1 MAYPLL
7 GVLHKFWGVYI
18 EPNVLYKMNS
28 QSGIGSYKQIA
39 YLSSYPPRECGIAT
53 FTKDLVDTIE
63 ELYGFN
69 PSVLAINEK
78 GVIYDYDGRVKIAI
92 KRECKKNYVQA
103 AQYINSSNIDLV
115 NIQHEFGLFGGE
127 CGEYIKLFFET
138 LKKPVVTTLHTVLPD
153 FNPKALEVLK
163 CITDASASTI
173 VISYSAIEMLKNQ
186 GINCRNIQVIP
197 HGCPNIE
204 FVVTEHAKVA
214 LGLKNRLV
222 ASTFGLI
229 SNSKGIEYA
238 IRALSHVVKKEPR
251 ILYLIIGQT
260 HPEVIKQEG
269 EKYRNSL
276 KQLVSE
282 LGLEANVRF
291 INRFLSKLELIEYL
305 QATDIYLT
313 PYISPNQISS
323 GTLTY
328 AAGAGKAIVST
339 PYFHAQEILADN
351 RGVFCKFKDSISLA
365 EGIIELSNAK
375 VRKAMQ
381 KRMYKFS
388 RRFVWANIAQE
399 YVNLFN
405 GVIEVGSVFGAAP
418 YVSTSECITDQIEG
432 KGKCFSP
439 QSLFESF

>member
-1 MAYPLL
+1 
-7 GVLHKFWGVYI
+7 
-18 EPNVLYKMNS
+18 MNN
-28 QSGIGSYKQIA
+28 QSGSGSYKHIA

-53 FTKDLVDTIE
+53 FTKDLIDTIE
-63 ELYGFN
+63 ELCGFN
-69 PSVLAINEK
+69 PSVLAINQK
-78 GVIYDYDGRVKIAI
+78 GAVYDYEGRVKIEI
-92 KRECKKNYVQA
+92 KRDFKENYIQA
-103 AQYINSSNIDLV
+103 AQYINSSCIDLV
-115 NIQHEFGLFGGE
+115 NLQHEFGLFGGE
-127 CGEYIKLFFET
+127 CGEHIKFFFGT

-153 FNPKALEVLK
+153 FSPKALEVLK
-163 CITDASASTI
+163 CITEASASTI

-186 GINCRNIQVIP
+186 GINCRNIKVIP

-204 FVVTEHAKVA
+204 FVDTEQAKIA
-214 LGLKNRLV
+214 LGLKNRLI

-229 SNSKGIEYA
+229 SCGKGIEYA
-238 IRALSHVVKKEPR
+238 IRALSHVVKKVPN

-291 INRFLSKLELIEYL
+291 INRFLSKPELIKYL

-313 PYISPNQISS
+313 PYISPYQISS
-323 GTLTY
+323 GALTY

-339 PYFHAQEILADN
+339 PYFHAQDILSDN

-381 KRMYKFS
+381 KRIYKYS
-388 RRFVWANIAQE
+388 RRFVWTNIAQE

-405 GVIEVGSVFGAAP
+405 RIIKMGSVFGAVP
-418 YVSTSECITDQIEG
+418 NMSPNEYTIDQIEG
-432 KGKCFSP
+432 KDNCFNP
-439 QSLFESF
+439 QPLLEPI

>member
-1 MAYPLL
+1 
-7 GVLHKFWGVYI
+7 VLHKFWGDYI
-18 EPNVLYKMNS
+18 QTNELYKMNN
-28 QSGIGSYKQIA
+28 QSSSCSYKQIA

-53 FTKDLVDTIE
+53 FTKDLIDTIE

-69 PSVLAINEK
+69 PSVLAINQK
-78 GVIYDYDGRVKIAI
+78 GAIYDYKDRVKIEI
-92 KRECKKNYVQA
+92 KRDYKENYIQA

-115 NIQHEFGLFGGE
+115 NLQHEFGLFGGE
-127 CGEYIKLFFET
+127 CGEYIKFFLET

-153 FNPKALEVLK
+153 FSPKALEVLK
-163 CITDASASTI
+163 SITEASASTI
-173 VISYSAIEMLKNQ
+173 VISYSAIEMLTNQ
-186 GINCRNIQVIP
+186 GINCRNIKVIP

-204 FVVTEHAKVA
+204 FVDTKQAKIE

-229 SNSKGIEYA
+229 SSGKGIEYA

-276 KQLVSE
+276 QQLVSE

-291 INRFLSKLELIEYL
+291 INRFLSKLELIKYL

-313 PYISPNQISS
+313 PYISPYQISS

-339 PYFHAQEILADN
+339 PYFHAQDILADN

-365 EGIIELSNAK
+365 EGIIELLDAK

-381 KRMYKFS
+381 KRIYKFS

-405 GVIEVGSVFGAAP
+405 RVIEMGSVFGAAP
-418 YVSTSECITDQIEG
+418 YVSTSECLTDQIEG
-432 KGKCFSP
+432 KASVLALNTP
-439 QSLFESF
+439 

>member
-1 MAYPLL
+1 
-7 GVLHKFWGVYI
+7 VLHKFWGDYI
-18 EPNVLYKMNS
+18 QTNELYKMNN
-28 QSGIGSYKQIA
+28 QSSSCRYKQIA
-39 YLSSYPPRECGIAT
+39 YLSSYPPRECVIAT
-53 FTKDLVDTIE
+53 FTKDLIDTIE

-69 PSVLAINEK
+69 PSVLAINQK
-78 GVIYDYDGRVKIAI
+78 GAIYDYKDRVKIEI
-92 KRECKKNYVQA
+92 KRDYKENYIQA

-115 NIQHEFGLFGGE
+115 NLQHEFGLFGGE
-127 CGEYIKLFFET
+127 CGEYIKFFLET

-153 FNPKALEVLK
+153 FSPKALEVLK
-163 CITDASASTI
+163 SITEASASTI
-173 VISYSAIEMLKNQ
+173 VISYSAIEMLTNQ
-186 GINCRNIQVIP
+186 GINCRNIKVIP

-204 FVVTEHAKVA
+204 FVDTKQAKIE

-229 SNSKGIEYA
+229 SSGKGIEYA

-251 ILYLIIGQT
+251 ILYLIIGQA

-276 KQLVSE
+276 QRIVSE

-291 INRFLSKLELIEYL
+291 INRFLSKPELIKYL

-313 PYISPNQISS
+313 PYISPYQISS

-328 AAGAGKAIVST
+328 AAGAGKAVVST
-339 PYFHAQEILADN
+339 PYFHAQDILADN

-365 EGIIELSNAK
+365 EGIIELLDAK

-381 KRMYKFS
+381 KRIYKFS

-405 GVIEVGSVFGAAP
+405 RVIEMGSVFGAAP
-418 YVSTSECITDQIEG
+418 YVSTSECLTDQIEG
-432 KGKCFSP
+432 KASVLALNTP
-439 QSLFESF
+439 

>member
-1 MAYPLL
+1 
-7 GVLHKFWGVYI
+7 
-18 EPNVLYKMNS
+18 MNN
-28 QSGIGSYKQIA
+28 QSGRGSYKQIA

-53 FTKDLVDTIE
+53 FTKDLIDTIE
-63 ELYGFN
+63 KLYGFN
-69 PSVLAINEK
+69 PSVLAINQR
-78 GVIYDYDGRVKIAI
+78 GAIYDYEDRVKIEI
-92 KRECKKNYVQA
+92 KREHKENYIQA
-103 AQYINSSNIDLV
+103 AKFINASNIDIV
-115 NIQHEFGLFGGE
+115 NLQHEFGLFGGE
-127 CGEYIKLFFET
+127 CGEYIRLFFET

-163 CITDASASTI
+163 CITEASASTI

-186 GINCRNIQVIP
+186 GINCRNITVIP
-197 HGCPNIE
+197 HGCPTIE
-204 FVVTEHAKVA
+204 FVDTEQAKIA

-229 SNSKGIEYA
+229 SSGKSIEYG
-238 IRALSHVVKKEPR
+238 IRAISLVAKKEPR

-276 KQLVSE
+276 QQLVNE

-291 INRFLSKLELIEYL
+291 INRFLSKHELIKYL

-313 PYISPNQISS
+313 PYISPYQISS

-328 AAGAGKAIVST
+328 AAGAGKAVIST
-339 PYFHAQEILADN
+339 PYFHAQDILADN

-365 EGIIELSNAK
+365 EGIIELSNSK

-381 KRMYKFS
+381 KRIYKYS
-388 RRFVWANIAQE
+388 RRFVWANIAQK

-405 GVIEVGSVFGAAP
+405 KVIKMGSGFGAEP
-418 YVSTSECITDQIEG
+418 DLSPNECTIDQIEG

-439 QSLFESF
+439 QPLLEPI